1 MDVELLQFRENYVF
15 GFLIGNLTIGQGTF
29 LLSSLFWAIN
39 IDGVCLAVT
48 SMNNYL
54 HGTLETS
61 DIEIYD

>member
-1 MDVELLQFRENYVF
+1 MYSD
-15 GFLIGNLTIGQGTF
+15 FLIGNLTIGQGTC

-54 HGTLETS
+54 RGTLETS